1 MLARAATVLIS
12 GTGRWADGI
21 NGYFAAAQQKGLDG
35 RVVYDKCGDANM
47 CIKQIGGIWLIKA
60 LSDKGK
66 AACYAFVQAAARWRR
81 ARFAYSGWMMDG
93 LGLIKRA

>member
-1 MLARAATVLIS
+1 MLIS
-12 GTGRWADGI
+12 GTGRWAEGI
-21 NGYFAAAQQKGLDG
+21 NGYFAAAQEKGLDG

-66 AACYAFVQAAARWRR
+66 ASCYASVTGGCALQACAFRV
-81 ARFAYSGWMMDG
+81 
-93 LGLIKRA
+93 

>member
-12 GTGRWADGI
+12 GTGRWAEGI
-21 NGYFAAAQQKGLDG
+21 NGYFAAAQEKGLDG

-66 AACYAFVQAAARWRR
+66 ASCYASVTALVKRLNDVHMNMLPWQELQA
-81 ARFAYSGWMMDG
+81 
-93 LGLIKRA
+93 